1 MHLNDKNTF
10 GDGILACMSRN
21 FDIFMSK
28 HLAGQWLL
36 NSYILSLFPFYT
48 DPVRT
53 LFYVDLNVR
62 ETCFFKQF
70 PEFFSGRGK

>member
-1 MHLNDKNTF
+1 MTLYKPYHF
-10 GDGILACMSRN
+10 
-21 FDIFMSK
+21 
-28 HLAGQWLL
+28 
-36 NSYILSLFPFYT
+36 FPFYT

-53 LFYVDLNVR
+53 LFYVDLNAR